1 MRYLLLLLLI
11 VPGFCPAQIK
21 CKLNIELCGMSPRE
35 IQIVDATVDYRYHG
49 IYLPL
54 VSDTLSYTLES
65 REPRMYQIVFYT
77 TNPHC
82 WYFVPVMS
90 ENASL
95 SIQIRP
101 DKTYTIKGGKLN
113 DEYQAYLK
121 AGKDKVGLEKYT
133 YKYDWFKDKMDEVYY
148 YTVIRELQRCQ
159 LYKEQPDNACHDA
172 YRQLAAVFPTHAYTQ
187 LGRMLLDGFGTIH
200 PGGRYIDVE
209 APDLNGKPVRLS
221 SLIRGKL
228 ALVDLWA
235 SWCSPCRAKS
245 KSMLPIYEQYK
256 DKGFTVVGI
265 AREFKDTRALRKAVA
280 LDGYPWTQLVE
291 LDDKQKIW
299 IKYMLGNAGG
309 GLFLI
314 DPQGTIIAINPTP
327 EQVLEAVRE
336 HCR

>member
-1 MRYLLLLLLI
+1 MILDFNTDSDYNSFRKSFSTNSDLFFQTATGAASVRQGIIHAPAHQLYAPHRKDGISLEQKRAYINRLWACTNIIDGLYYQCARTLGLKDNALALFYALADGQPHSQKQICEEWLI
-11 VPGFCPAQIK
+11 PK
-21 CKLNIELCGMSPRE
+21 T
-35 IQIVDATVDYRYHG
+35 TV
-49 IYLPL
+49 
-54 VSDTLSYTLES
+54 
-65 REPRMYQIVFYT
+65 
-77 TNPHC
+77 N
-82 WYFVPVMS
+82 
-90 ENASL
+90 
-95 SIQIRP
+95 
-101 DKTYTIKGGKLN
+101 
-113 DEYQAYLK
+113 
-121 AGKDKVGLEKYT
+121 
-133 YKYDWFKDKMDEVYY
+133 
-148 YTVIRELQRCQ
+148 TVIRELQRCQ

-187 LGRMLLDGFGTIH
+187 LGRILLDGFGTIH

-299 IKYMLGNAGG
+299 TKYMLGNAGG